1 MTIDPASAPP
11 SDSLPLDPSTGDPR
25 PPQAQPGY
33 YPGFSTLSQQAFWDE
48 ATRAVIL
55 QRVHHLPPI
64 RFFTPDERALM
75 EALVARLVPQ
85 DDRDEAHRVPLVNT
99 IDERLFTGRIDGYR
113 FEDMPPDTE
122 AYRLGLSGIDAIAH
136 HLHRRRFVDLTA
148 TEQDEVLWTL
158 HRGEPPAGED
168 VWERVAVARFWLLI
182 TQDAIEAYYAHPF
195 AWDEIGFG
203 GPAYPRGYFRL
214 EHGRPEPWEVKE
226 QRYEWDAPAD
236 SRSDR
241 YEQLGGPGTHHTPAG
256 QEGSH

>member
-1 MTIDPASAPP
+1 MTIPPASSPA

-25 PPQAQPGY
+25 SPQAQPGY

-55 QRVHHLPPI
+55 QRVHDLSPI
-64 RFFTPDERALM
+64 RFFTPDEAALM

-99 IDERLFTGRIDGYR
+99 IDDRLFTGRIDGYR

-136 HLHRRRFVDLTA
+136 HLHRRRFVDLNA

-182 TQDAIEAYYAHPF
+182 VQDAIEAYYAHPF

-214 EHGRPEPWEVKE
+214 ERGQPEPWEVKE
-226 QRYEWDAPAD
+226 QRYEWAAPAD